1 MRNQSTGF
9 TLIELMIVVAIIAI
23 LAAVAVPAYQSS
35 VVKSQLNRA
44 VGELAAYK
52 SAFEVQVNNSGS
64 VENETLGYV
73 RSDLV
78 VGAGDI
84 GVVNPDG
91 TGHIEVTM
99 GGKSH
104 PNLAGV
110 VIRFERSAAGIW
122 QCFID
127 KSASVDWVGAY
138 RPKGCNVI

>member
-1 MRNQSTGF
+1 MRKQSTGF
-9 TLIELMIVVAIIAI
+9 TLIELMVVVAIIAI
-23 LAAVAVPAYQSS
+23 LAAVAIPAYQSN

-52 SAFEVQVNNSGS
+52 SAFEVQVTSSGV

-78 VGAGDI
+78 MDAGDI
-84 GVVNPDG
+84 GVMNPDG
-91 TGHIEVTM
+91 TGHIEVTI

-104 PNLAGV
+104 LNLAGV

-122 QCFID
+122 QCLID

-138 RPKGCNVI
+138 RPNGCDVI